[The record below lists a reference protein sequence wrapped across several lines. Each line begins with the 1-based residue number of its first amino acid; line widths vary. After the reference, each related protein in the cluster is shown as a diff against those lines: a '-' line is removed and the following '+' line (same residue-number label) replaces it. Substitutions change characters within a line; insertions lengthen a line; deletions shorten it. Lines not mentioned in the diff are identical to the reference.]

1 MTASKRRFAISALAA
16 AGTALLAPGRVRADP
31 PLVLA
36 DRGRSD
42 YRLVLPQDALPSERH
57 AAEEFRKFFKE
68 ISGAE
73 LPIGV
78 ETDPAG
84 THEIALNARGR
95 IAGTDPEL
103 AQAAPGRDGF
113 VIRAK
118 GNHLLIVGDRP
129 RGTLNAVYALLE
141 EQLGCRW
148 FTREISRIPKRE
160 RVELGPL
167 GLAVTPPFEYRED
180 YYTEVFDG
188 DWAARHRLNG
198 NHMRL
203 TEAHGGGIHYQPFCH
218 SFDAI
223 LSPRD
228 HFAAHPEYFSE
239 VGGRRRQ
246 DYAQLCLSNPDV
258 LRLTIDRVK
267 QWIREHSEAKII
279 SVTQNDNGLY
289 CRCAAC
295 RAVDEREGSPSG
307 SMIAFVNQVA
317 DAIEKDHPEIAIDT
331 FAYQYTRKPPKTL
344 RPRKNVIVRLCSIE
358 CCFAHPLATCP
369 QNASFRE
376 DIVNW
381 SKICDR
387 LYVWDYVTDFAHY
400 LLPFPNFD
408 ALGPNL
414 EFYAAHGVKG
424 IFEEGN
430 YSGGGGGELS
440 ELRAYVLAKV
450 LWNPKTDV
458 KQLIEEFTDAVYGE
472 AGPQVREY
480 LELLQD
486 RVRVQ
491 GPHVTIW
498 AKPDAPYLGGD
509 FLDRAE
515 AIFDAGAK
523 AVKDPAALARLR
535 KARVP
540 LDYLRLVRTAPG
552 SPDRA
557 KRLEAF
563 GAACAEFG
571 ITNESEGQ
579 SVEGFKSQTA
589 K

>member
-1 MTASKRRFAISALAA
+1 MPLPVIPTVAAVAILGVGVSL
-16 AGTALLAPGRVRADP
+16 GADP
-31 PLVLA
+31 ALVLA
-36 DRGRSD
+36 DHGRSD
-42 YRLVLPQDALPSERH
+42 YRLVLPSDAVPSERH
-57 AAEEFRKFFKE
+57 AAEEFQKFFKE

-73 LPIGV
+73 MPIGT
-78 ETDPAG
+78 EADPAG

-95 IAGTDPEL
+95 IAAADPEL
-103 AQAAPGRDGF
+103 AKAAPGRDGF
-113 VIRAK
+113 AIRTK
-118 GNHLLIVGDRP
+118 GNRLLIVGDRP
-129 RGTLNAVYALLE
+129 RGTLNAVYTLLE

-167 GLAVTPPFEYRED
+167 DVTYTSPFEYRED

-289 CRCAAC
+289 CHCAAC
-295 RAVDEREGSPSG
+295 RAIDEREGSPSG

-317 DAIEKDHPEIAIDT
+317 EAIEKDHPEIAIDT

-450 LWNPKTDV
+450 LWNPKANV
-458 KQLIEEFTDAVYGE
+458 KNAIEEFTDAVYGE
-472 AGPQVREY
+472 AGPRVREY

-498 AKPDAPYLGGD
+498 AKPDAPYLAGD
-509 FLDRAE
+509 FLQRAE

-523 AVKDPAALARLR
+523 AVKDPAALKRLR

-552 SPDRA
+552 SPERA

-563 GAACAEFG
+563 LAACKEFG

-579 SVEGFKSQTA
+579 SVEGFKGQMT